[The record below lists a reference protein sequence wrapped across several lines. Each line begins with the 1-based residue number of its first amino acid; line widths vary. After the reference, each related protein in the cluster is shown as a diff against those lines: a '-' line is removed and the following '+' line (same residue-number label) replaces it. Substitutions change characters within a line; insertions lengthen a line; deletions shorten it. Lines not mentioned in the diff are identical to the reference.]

1 VEGRSRGESAIRAD
15 KDVVEGYVAYIV
27 VAAFIA
33 AVFAWELGKVW
44 WRETQWRRERNR
56 RGDDR

>member
-1 VEGRSRGESAIRAD
+1 MEVYGG
-15 KDVVEGYVAYIV
+15 YIV
-27 VAAFIA
+27 IAVFIA

-56 RGDDR
+56 RSDDR

>member
-1 VEGRSRGESAIRAD
+1 METYG
-15 KDVVEGYVAYIV
+15 AYIV
-27 VAAFIA
+27 IAAFIA

-56 RGDDR
+56 RGDDG